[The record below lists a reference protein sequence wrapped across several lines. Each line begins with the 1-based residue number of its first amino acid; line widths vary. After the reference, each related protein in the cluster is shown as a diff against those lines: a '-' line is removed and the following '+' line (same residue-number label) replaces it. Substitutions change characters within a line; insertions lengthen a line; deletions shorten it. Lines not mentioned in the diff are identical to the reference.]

1 MTNPLLDV
9 DALPAFSVI
18 RPEHVEPA
26 IDQVLADN
34 RAQIEALCALNEV
47 DYENF
52 AAVLEQI
59 GDRLAKTWSPVSHLN
74 SVCNAPAL
82 RLAFNACLPKLTQYW
97 TEMGQNDRLFA
108 GYKALRG
115 RAALTAEE
123 TKVVAD
129 AVRDFRLAGVE
140 LSGDARTRYGAIAL
154 RLSELTAKYSENLLD
169 ATDAWHKSL
178 PEADLRGLPE
188 TALASARAAGAA
200 RGDSACVI
208 SLEQPSYVAVM
219 TYAEDRALRREVYE
233 AYMTRA
239 SERGPSAGVYDN
251 GAIMDE
257 ILSLRHEMAALL
269 GFASFAGLSLATKM
283 AQTPAQVLAFL
294 RGLASKSLPAA
305 RHELDA
311 LQTFARDQL
320 GIADLSA
327 WDSAF
332 AAERLRQARYA
343 VSQELLRPYFPVGR
357 VLDGMF
363 EIVRRIYGIDVVEV
377 AGPEVW
383 HPSVRAFEVRR
394 AGLLVGQFFLDA
406 YARENKR
413 GGAWMDECRVR
424 RRARDGLQ
432 LPVAYLVCNFT
443 APLGDRPAL
452 LNHSEVTTLFHEFGH
467 GLHLLMTQVERA
479 PVAGING
486 VPWDAVELP
495 SQFMEN
501 WCYDPAAIALI
512 SGHHE
517 TGEPLPA
524 TLLTRMLEAKNFQSA
539 MAMVRQIE
547 LAMFDMRIYDEYQP
561 GEAGFIRRV
570 LHEVRA
576 EVAVLP
582 APDFARFENGFDHIF
597 SGGYA
602 AGYYSYKWAEVL
614 SADAYSAFEEE
625 GVFNPATG
633 ERFRSTILARGGVVD
648 PADAFIAFRG
658 RPPSEAALLRHSG
671 ITAGAS

>member
-1 MTNPLLDV
+1 MTNPLLEQD
-9 DALPAFSVI
+9 DLPMFGAI
-18 RPEHVEPA
+18 KPEHVGPA
-26 IDQVLADN
+26 IDLVLADN
-34 RAQIEALCALNEV
+34 RAQIDALSAMNDL
-47 DYENF
+47 DYDGF
-52 AAVLEQI
+52 AGVLELL

-115 RAALTAEE
+115 RAALSAEE

-239 SERGPSAGVYDN
+239 SERGPSASVYDN

-305 RHELDA
+305 RQELDA
-311 LQTFARDQL
+311 LQTFARDEL

-332 AAERLRQARYA
+332 ASERLRQARYA

-452 LNHSEVTTLFHEFGH
+452 TP
-467 GLHLLMTQVERA
+467 VESFYQRILA
-479 PVAGING
+479 S
-486 VPWDAVELP
+486 DADE
-495 SQFMEN
+495 
-501 WCYDPAAIALI
+501 AL
-512 SGHHE
+512 
-517 TGEPLPA
+517 
-524 TLLTRMLEAKNFQSA
+524 
-539 MAMVRQIE
+539 
-547 LAMFDMRIYDEYQP
+547 
-561 GEAGFIRRV
+561 
-570 LHEVRA
+570 
-576 EVAVLP
+576 
-582 APDFARFENGFDHIF
+582 DH
-597 SGGYA
+597 
-602 AGYYSYKWAEVL
+602 AEVL
-614 SADAYSAFEEE
+614 LKTTTLTQYYDTVALKGLQMAARDSER
-625 GVFNPATG
+625 GVLRPAQLGRIRKTIGAVVDDLASHAEPASRG
-633 ERFRSTILARGGVVD
+633 ERFQSPRGNERRYLCHTRHGVDAR
-648 PADAFIAFRG
+648 
-658 RPPSEAALLRHSG
+658 LRHLHEGSEEALRSSQGRDLPDRRPGSRLLWRRRALHGRKDLQGVGARSG
-671 ITAGAS
+671 